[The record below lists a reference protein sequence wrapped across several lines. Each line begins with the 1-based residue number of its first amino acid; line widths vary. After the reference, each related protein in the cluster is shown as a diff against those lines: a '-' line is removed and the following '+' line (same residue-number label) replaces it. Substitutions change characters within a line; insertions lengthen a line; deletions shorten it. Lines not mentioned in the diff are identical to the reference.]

1 MGFIFFVVSIPIV
14 SYCKIIGLCFVFT
27 NTYLRLFFYSLFH
40 ISPRRIVSVFH
51 QRRYTGFM
59 YHFFNQALHVGTDI
73 GAGFLSQTGYCFRV
87 KCLFSHIQ
95 DYSWLKF
102 GVGKQAAGESYGNV
116 KMPGMA

>member
-1 MGFIFFVVSIPIV
+1 
-14 SYCKIIGLCFVFT
+14 
-27 NTYLRLFFYSLFH
+27 
-40 ISPRRIVSVFH
+40 
-51 QRRYTGFM
+51 M

-73 GAGFLSQTGYCFRV
+73 GAGFFLSQTGYCFRV

-116 KMPGMA
+116 KMPGMASEGVSFFYSFFDSLDITL